1 MPCLSSS
8 ALSPLKESIKVSN
21 AESQLALPLAITTF
35 FASSVI
41 ASPKGSAV
49 WTVAEGAGVCAVG
62 GGAAGAGEGFTGGAG
77 LAGGAGEGLVE
88 TPGEGE
94 AGGCC
99 ATTAP
104 PESSIAAAGIS
115 AARARQ
121 RKQAKFIQYSPW
133 GVSGSQASRSAS
145 G

>member
-8 ALSPLKESIKVSN
+8 AFSPLKESIKVSN

-49 WTVAEGAGVCAVG
+49 WTVAEGAGVCSAC
-62 GGAAGAGEGFTGGAG
+62 GGAG
-77 LAGGAGEGLVE
+77 GGGRGGAGRAGGAGEGRAE
-88 TPGEGE
+88 PRGEGE

-115 AARARQ
+115 AARARR

-133 GVSGSQASRSAS
+133 GVSGSQASRSPL

>member
-77 LAGGAGEGLVE
+77 Q
-88 TPGEGE
+88 

-133 GVSGSQASRSAS
+133 GVSGSQASR
-145 G
+145 